1 MDYTEHLG
9 ETQMMVKQL
18 AAVARSCKY
27 YCNSRRYRI
36 AFFRWLLLVA
46 GGGDPLSGWGHQ
58 GTDPTPPLSAPHK
71 NPMEGQPFHWRRLLM
86 TNITYFVLAAVKSWF
101 HLRYAGIFSGLSTW
115 VYNGYDFSAL
125 ELPVG
130 SIMYP
135 STIFWL
141 NVIIF
146 SSLQYD
152 IFISLKILQTKF
164 KCQLPA
170 PNEYQFFF

>member
-9 ETQMMVKQL
+9 ETQMMVTQL
-18 AAVARSCKY
+18 AAVAPSYKY
-27 YCNSRRYRI
+27 YCNSRRYRT

-101 HLRYAGIFSGLSTW
+101 HLRYAGIFSRLSTW

-125 ELPVG
+125 ELPVVQWYLAILYYFRTNSCPALTG
-130 SIMYP
+130 WSWQSWRI
-135 STIFWL
+135 L
-141 NVIIF
+141 F
-146 SSLQYD
+146 SVM
-152 IFISLKILQTKF
+152 
-164 KCQLPA
+164 
-170 PNEYQFFF
+170 